1 MAYGHNTRTAP
12 AAKARET
19 RAPRAARVP
28 FFRRRVKQKVAFYLW
43 FE

>member
-12 AAKARET
+12 AAKARNDA
-19 RAPRAARVP
+19 RRARVP